1 MRVKKLSRSGIS
13 LDDLWET
20 YVSYVQPTS
29 SGDGDIANG
38 SVGGTVTLYVMG
50 DRDLHM
56 YPFI

>member
-13 LDDLWET
+13 LDDLWD
-20 YVSYVQPTS
+20 VQPTS

>member
-29 SGDGDIANG
+29 SGDGDISNG
-38 SVGGTVTLYVMG
+38 SVGGRM
-50 DRDLHM
+50 
-56 YPFI
+56 